1 MMKWALLWVLALSL
15 ADFALMGVDK
25 RRAKRGVWRVKER
38 TFFLLALLGGSP
50 GALLGMWTF
59 RHKTRHWY
67 FKFGLPAILSA
78 QITLGL
84 WLAWRLT

>member
-15 ADFALMGVDK
+15 ADFVLMGVDK
-25 RRAKRGVWRVKER
+25 RRAKRGAWRVKER

-78 QITLGL
+78 QIALGL

>member
-1 MMKWALLWVLALSL
+1 MKWALVWVAALSL
-15 ADFALMGVDK
+15 ADFVLMGVDK
-25 RRAKRGVWRVKER
+25 WKAKRGAWRVRER

-50 GALLGMWTF
+50 GALLGMWAF

-67 FKFGLPAILSA
+67 FKFGLPAILLA
-78 QITLGL
+78 QIALGL

>member
-25 RRAKRGVWRVKER
+25 RRAKRGAWRVKER

-67 FKFGLPAILSA
+67 FKFGLPAIL
-78 QITLGL
+78 
-84 WLAWRLT
+84 WPRLPWACGWHGG

>member
-15 ADFALMGVDK
+15 ADFVLMGVDK
-25 RRAKRGVWRVKER
+25 RRAKRGAWRVKER

-78 QITLGL
+78 QIALGL
-84 WLAWRLT
+84 WLAWRLM

>member
-25 RRAKRGVWRVKER
+25 RRAKRGAWRVKER

-67 FKFGLPAILSA
+67 FKFGLPAILIV
-78 QITLGL
+78 QIVLVI
-84 WLAWRLT
+84 WLALKLQ

>member
-25 RRAKRGVWRVKER
+25 RRAKRGTWRVKER

-67 FKFGLPAILSA
+67 FKFGLPAILLA
-78 QITLGL
+78 QIALGL

>member
-15 ADFALMGVDK
+15 ADFVLMGVDK
-25 RRAKRGVWRVKER
+25 RRAKRGAWRVKER

-67 FKFGLPAILSA
+67 FKFGLPALLLA
-78 QITLGL
+78 QIALGL

>member
-1 MMKWALLWVLALSL
+1 MMKWALLWMLALSL

-25 RRAKRGVWRVKER
+25 RRAKRGAWRVKER

-78 QITLGL
+78 QIALGL

>member
-25 RRAKRGVWRVKER
+25 RRAKRGAWRVKER

-50 GALLGMWTF
+50 GALLGMWAF

-67 FKFGLPAILSA
+67 FKFGLPAILLA
-78 QITLGL
+78 QIALGL